1 MSSDFPD
8 NTHDSSRGA
17 WSRRWPWLAAA
28 ALYLLFMAWHQPWLV
43 APLTPAEVDR
53 AFSGPLGSAKIP
65 DDEKQRLKAFFAS
78 DDGRSFYN
86 LNLMKFKARADYPD
100 GVKRPGIETGSDAN
114 DAYTRSVVPLLFKR
128 GSYPVF
134 ASSKIANLLMTADP
148 GADFFDEVGIVRY
161 RSRRD
166 MLEMILHPDYALGAP
181 HKFASLDKNVALPT
195 RALVAMDA
203 SIPVA
208 MLLAFAALLAG
219 RVRRPARQPASS
231 RSA

>member
-1 MSSDFPD
+1 MLSESL
-8 NTHDSSRGA
+8 NTADVPHNRA
-17 WSRRWPWLAAA
+17 LRWPWLAAA
-28 ALYLLFMAWHQPWLV
+28 ALYLLFMAWHQPWFV

-65 DDEKQRLKAFFAS
+65 DDEKQKLKAFFAS
-78 DDGRSFYN
+78 DDGLAFYN
-86 LNLMKFKARADYPD
+86 INLMKFKARADYPD

-114 DAYTRSVVPLLFKR
+114 DAYTRVVVPLLLQR

-148 GADFFDEVGIVRY
+148 GADFFQEVGIVRY

-166 MLEMILHPDYALGAP
+166 MLEMILHPDYIVGAP

-195 RALVAMDA
+195 RGLVAMDA

-208 MLLAFAALLAG
+208 LLLTIGALLAS
-219 RVRRPARQPASS
+219 RARRPS
-231 RSA
+231 R